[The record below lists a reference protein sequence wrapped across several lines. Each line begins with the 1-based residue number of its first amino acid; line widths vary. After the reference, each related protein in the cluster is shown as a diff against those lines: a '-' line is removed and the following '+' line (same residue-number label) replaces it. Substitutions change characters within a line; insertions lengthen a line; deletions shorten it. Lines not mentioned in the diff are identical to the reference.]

1 MKKYFIFYLYHFR
14 IQYFKKMSEAPL
26 DSQELQYPSDFS
38 TASSSS
44 VTHYNLL
51 KIYKKKY
58 QP

>member
-1 MKKYFIFYLYHFR
+1 
-14 IQYFKKMSEAPL
+14 MSEAPL